1 MEKPVYSNR
10 IIRQSRS
17 KQRRECLT
25 LSGTIKRIF
34 AKEVI
39 CELHLEVEEEI
50 FNSAGDRV
58 LF

>member
-1 MEKPVYSNR
+1 M
-10 IIRQSRS
+10 
-17 KQRRECLT
+17 
-25 LSGTIKRIF
+25 SGTIKRIF

-39 CELHLEVEEEI
+39 CELRLEVEEEI